1 MTTTLTTATLPVFT
15 KVLSNLAHV
24 LDKAAANA
32 EQRKF
37 SPDVF
42 VGVGFAPDML
52 PFAAQVRIACDAAKN
67 GAARVGGLD
76 APKFADDETT
86 FAELQAR
93 VAKTLTWLETVP
105 GDAFDGR
112 EQQDVTFPMGR
123 DATRTMKS
131 EDFLKHWAIPNLYFH
146 AVTAYALLRHNGV
159 DLGKLDY
166 LVGAQAMG

>member
-1 MTTTLTTATLPVFT
+1 MTITLTTAALPVF
-15 KVLSNLAHV
+15 KSVLSNLAYV

-32 EQRKF
+32 ELRKF

-42 VGVGFAPDML
+42 VGLRLAPDML

-86 FAELQAR
+86 FAQLQAR
-93 VAKTLTWLETVP
+93 VANTLAWLDTVP

-112 EQQDVTFPMGR
+112 EQQDVTFPVGK
-123 DATRTMKS
+123 DATRTMKA

-159 DLGKLDY
+159 DIGKRDY
-166 LVGAQAMG
+166 LLGPKATG

>member
-1 MTTTLTTATLPVFT
+1 MSTTLTTATLPVFRT
-15 KVLSNLAHV
+15 VLSNLAHV

-32 EQRKF
+32 DLRKF

-42 VGVGFAPDML
+42 VGLRLAPDML

-67 GAARVGGLD
+67 GAARVGGRD

-86 FAELQAR
+86 FAQLQAR
-93 VAKTLTWLETVP
+93 VANTLAWLATVP

-112 EQQDVTFPMGR
+112 EQQDVTFPVGN
-123 DATRTMKS
+123 DATRTMKG
-131 EDFLKHWAIPNLYFH
+131 EDYLKHWAIPNLYFH

-159 DLGKLDY
+159 DLGKPDY
-166 LVGAQAMG
+166 LLGPQAMG